1 MARGMRRQGPRVYT
15 QPGHS
20 DLRVAIFGEGQDGN
34 TLHSC
39 SRKAEG
45 ATVVVAGRRLD
56 TAREAAAAIGKAGG
70 RAEAV
75 ALDVTRKADIDRE
88 LAAIARRLGRLDIL
102 VTSAG
107 TNRRIPTLDYD
118 EASWDAVIDT
128 NLKGAFFSAQAA
140 AKLLKPVR
148 YGRIIHIGSVA
159 AMLASPLQSSYCASK
174 SGLHQLTKVMA
185 IELAPH
191 GITINNLSP
200 GPFRTPLSE
209 RLFSDLEWVRRVL
222 QHVPMGRVGSN
233 EDLAGLAVYLT
244 SPATKYVTG
253 QTINLDGGLSTG
265 N

>member
-1 MARGMRRQGPRVYT
+1 VANFDIKG
-15 QPGHS
+15 
-20 DLRVAIFGEGQDGN
+20 RVAIVTGGATGIGYGCAKG
-34 TLHSC
+34 L
-39 SRKAEG
+39 AAAG

-56 TAREAAAAIGKAGG
+56 KAMEAADAIGKVGG

-88 LAAIARRLGRLDIL
+88 FAAIADRLGRLDIL

-107 TNRRIPTLDYD
+107 TNRRIPTLEYD

-140 AKLLKPVR
+140 ARLMQPAR

-159 AMLASPLQSSYCASK
+159 ATLASPLQSGYCASK
-174 SGLHQLTKVMA
+174 AGLHQLTKVMA

-191 GITINNLSP
+191 GITVNNLSP

-209 RLFSDLEWVRRVL
+209 RLFNDPEWVRRVL
-222 QHVPMGRVGSN
+222 QRVPMGRVGSD
-233 EDLAGLAVYLT
+233 EDLAGLAVYLA
-244 SPATKYVTG
+244 SPAAEYVTG